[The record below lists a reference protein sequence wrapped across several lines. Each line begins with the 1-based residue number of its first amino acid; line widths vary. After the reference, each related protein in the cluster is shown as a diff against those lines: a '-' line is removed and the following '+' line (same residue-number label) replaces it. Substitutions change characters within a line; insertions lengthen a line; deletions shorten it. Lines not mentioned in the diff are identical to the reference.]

1 MRILKWLVIALASL
15 AVLSAIVGYLLPA
28 KFRVERSTEIRAPA
42 EKVYALIQDP
52 REWAKWT
59 VWNQRDPQ
67 MKMSFSGA
75 QAGQGAKWSWQ
86 SASEGNGAM
95 EFTRAE
101 PNKLIEYRLSF
112 PDFGMVSTGAVVLT
126 GGATGTRVAWSNEGE
141 MGSNP
146 YLHYFALLMDRMV
159 GPDFEAGLARLKALA
174 EK

>member
-1 MRILKWLVIALASL
+1 MKILKWLVVVVASL
-15 AVLSAIVGYLLPA
+15 AVLLTLVGFLLPS

-42 EKVYALIQDP
+42 EKVYALVQDP

-67 MKMSFSGA
+67 MTMSFSGA
-75 QAGQGAKWSWQ
+75 PSGQGAKWSWQ
-86 SASEGNGAM
+86 SKSEGNGAM

-101 PNKLIEYRLSF
+101 PSKLIEYRLSF
-112 PDFGMVSTGAVVLT
+112 PDFGMSSTGVLTLT
-126 GGATGTRVAWSNEGE
+126 GGATGTRVSWSNEGD
-141 MGSNP
+141 MGANP
-146 YLHYFALLMDRMV
+146 YLHYFALIMDRMV